1 MFERVCRKER
11 GGRRLAR
18 VMRTMEGDDMLNESE
33 LDGLLAELTE
43 RLALLR
49 QQIGDERATEL
60 IDSYRDVAG
69 EVTDVEDEAVGAE
82 LVANENAL
90 IGHNV
95 EQAREI
101 EGALARIAAG
111 RYGRCVD
118 CAKDIDYARLS
129 ACPTCCRCA
138 QCQARHEKMFAVQP
152 HPSL

>member
-1 MFERVCRKER
+1 MFGPVCRKER
-11 GGRRLAR
+11 DGGGSLR
-18 VMRTMEGDDMLNESE
+18 MMHTMEGDHMLNESE
-33 LDGLLAELTE
+33 RDRLLAELTG

-49 QQIGDERATEL
+49 QQIEDERATEL

-111 RYGRCVD
+111 KYGRCAD

-138 QCQARHEKMFAVQP
+138 QCQQRHEKMFAVQP